1 MDLEAVKRIGVAAAH
16 KGAGVLLSRFGRLAS
31 IREKG
36 RNDLVTD
43 ADTGAEQI
51 IIETIR
57 RAFPEH
63 GILAEESGGQTGDPE
78 GDCWIIDPLDGT
90 TNYAHRLE
98 IFSISLA
105 YARNGDVQVGIVFDP
120 LRGELFTA
128 VSGGGARLN
137 GRPIRVSEAA
147 RVADSLLVTGFPY
160 NIQAVAEPVLARFS
174 NCLKAAQGMRRLG
187 SAALDLCYV
196 ACGRFEG
203 FWESYLKPWDTAAGV
218 RILEE
223 AGGRVTDF
231 ANQPYDGRRTLH
243 LLATNGRIHQE
254 MVSLLSLSTEEPE

>member
-1 MDLEAVKRIGVAAAH
+1 MDLEAVKRIGVAAAY
-16 KGAGVLLSRFGRLAS
+16 KGADVLLSRFGRIES

-43 ADTGAEQI
+43 ADTGAERI

-57 RAFPEH
+57 RAFPDH
-63 GILAEESGGQTGDPE
+63 GFLAEESGSQEPRLEDF
-78 GDCWIIDPLDGT
+78 CWIIDPLDGT
-90 TNYAHRLE
+90 TNYAHRLG

-105 YARNGDVQVGIVFDP
+105 FARKGEVLLGIVLDP

-137 GRPIRVSEAA
+137 GRPIRVSEASQ
-147 RVADSLLVTGFPY
+147 VAESLLVTGFPY
-160 NIQAVAEPVLARFS
+160 NIQAVAEPVLNRFS
-174 NCLKAAQGMRRLG
+174 NCLNAAQGMRRLG

-218 RILEE
+218 CILEA

-231 ANQPYDGRRTLH
+231 ADQPYDGRRSLH

-254 MVSLLSLSTEEPE
+254 MVSLLSKEEIE

>member
-1 MDLEAVKRIGVAAAH
+1 MDLEAVKRIGVAAAY
-16 KGAGVLLSRFGRLAS
+16 KGAGVLLARLGRIES

-43 ADTGAEQI
+43 ADTGAERI
-51 IIETIR
+51 IIETIH
-57 RAFPEH
+57 RAYPEH
-63 GILAEESGGQTGDPE
+63 GFLAEESGGQAGGLED
-78 GDCWIIDPLDGT
+78 DCWIIDPLDGT
-90 TNYAHRLE
+90 TNYAHGLE

-105 YARNGDVQVGIVFDP
+105 FARDGDVLVGIVFDP

-137 GRPIRVSEAA
+137 GRSIRVSEAA
-147 RVADSLLVTGFPY
+147 RVAESLLVTGFPY
-160 NIQAVAEPVLARFS
+160 NIQSVADPVLTRFS

-218 RILEE
+218 RILQE

-231 ANQPYDGRRTLH
+231 ADHAYDGRNSLH
-243 LLATNGRIHQE
+243 MLATNGRIHQE
-254 MVSLLSLSTEEPE
+254 MVSLLSTEETE

>member
-1 MDLEAVKRIGVAAAH
+1 MDLEAAKRIGVAAAY
-16 KGAGVLLSRFGRLAS
+16 KGAGVLLSRFGRITS

-43 ADTGAEQI
+43 ADTGAERI

-57 RAFPEH
+57 RAFPGH
-63 GILAEESGGQTGDPE
+63 GFLAEESGGRTGDME

-105 YARNGDVQVGIVFDP
+105 FARDGDVLVGIVFDP

-128 VSGGGARLN
+128 VSGSGARLN
-137 GRPIRVSEAA
+137 GRPIRVSAA
-147 RVADSLLVTGFPY
+147 ERVAESLLVTGFPY
-160 NIQAVAEPVLARFS
+160 NIQETADPVLARFA

-218 RILEE
+218 RILQE

-231 ANQPYDGRRTLH
+231 ADHPYDGRRAAH
-243 LLATNGRIHQE
+243 LLATNGRIHLE
-254 MVSLLSLSTEEPE
+254 MVSLLSQEEAE